1 MFDQN
6 QFRETVIENICTKK
20 QDIGYEQPWIFL
32 QQADPD
38 KKSLLCLHKTD
49 RKARPI
55 RPLMNCASYA
65 AA

>member
-1 MFDQN
+1 MK
-6 QFRETVIENICTKK
+6 ICTKNK
-20 QDIGYEQPWIFL
+20 IMAVRNPEFFK
-32 QQADPD
+32 QADHYQ
-38 KKSLLCLHKTD
+38 KSLLCLHKAY